1 MSLQNIAKTIPLI
14 LIFSVHLR
22 LTESRRYIR
31 RSHGKPR
38 RLRIAHELDI
48 ILPPCEFCRR
58 KEMKTLKKLHYEDN
72 IIVNVSSD
80 AFDCLPNLIDL
91 YIEDCGTFPLQA
103 GLFSQIPSLEKLRM
117 NGESLT
123 FHQMH

>member
-1 MSLQNIAKTIPLI
+1 
-14 LIFSVHLR
+14 
-22 LTESRRYIR
+22 
-31 RSHGKPR
+31 
-38 RLRIAHELDI
+38 
-48 ILPPCEFCRR
+48 
-58 KEMKTLKKLHYEDN
+58 MKTLKKLHYEDN

-123 FHQMH
+123 FHQMHWIAQLRMNDHLFGIPISEFSKILGDT